1 MSLISRW
8 SFFAGVAMLVSLPG
22 PAGAAPGPWKTLFDG
37 TSTDAW
43 RGYGRDSFPTNAWK
57 VENGELKTIAGV
69 KDAVD
74 IVTKDK
80 YGDFEL
86 ELEWKLKPGGNSGII
101 YRAAEL
107 PAPAQ
112 SWHTGPEMQIL
123 DDEKHRDGLDPKT
136 SAGALYALVAPTN
149 KTLKPVGEWNKVR
162 LVVNGNHVEHWLNGN
177 KVVEAE
183 LDSPEIKALIAASK
197 FKAYPRF
204 AKEPEGH
211 IVLQYHG
218 DEVAFRN
225 VRVRSLSGSP
235 TSGTS
240 GAGSTGGSNQLTT
253 TEKME
258 GWRLLFDGKTTS
270 GWRAFKGTSF
280 PSSKWAVADGCL
292 KKTATGTGDSR
303 GAGDI
308 VTVDS
313 FDDFDLRFEWRIS
326 PGGNSGVKY
335 LVTEERDGPIAH
347 EYQVIDDERHPDG
360 KIGPHRQSAAFYDV
374 LPPDA
379 ARKQLRPVGEFNLGR
394 ILVRGNHVEHWLNGQ
409 KVVEYELG
417 SPEIKAAIAKSKF
430 KDVAGFE
437 AKLRGPILLQDHG
450 DEVCYRNIR
459 ILARNP

>member
-1 MSLISRW
+1 MSLLARLS
-8 SFFAGVAMLVSLPG
+8 SFGRIGVLILLPCV
-22 PAGAAPGPWKTLFDG
+22 AVAAPGPWKVLFDG
-37 TSTDAW
+37 KSTDAW

-74 IVTKDK
+74 IITKDK
-80 YGDFEL
+80 YGNFEL
-86 ELEWKLKPGGNSGII
+86 ELEWKLQPGGNSGVI
-101 YRAAEL
+101 YRAVEA
-107 PAPAQ
+107 PAPGQ

-123 DDEKHRDGLDPKT
+123 DDAKHKDGLDPKT

-149 KTLKPVGEWNKVR
+149 KTLKPAGEWNQVR
-162 LVVNGNHVEHWLNGN
+162 LVVNGNHVEHWLNGK

-225 VRVRSLSGSP
+225 VRVRTLSGS
-235 TSGTS
+235 SGTS
-240 GAGSTGGSNQLTT
+240 GAGSTGGANELTAS
-253 TEKME
+253 EKTE

-280 PSSKWAVADGCL
+280 PSGKWAVADGCL
-292 KKTATGTGDSR
+292 KKVSTGTGDSR
-303 GAGDI
+303 GVGDI
-308 VTVDS
+308 VTAEA

-335 LVTEERDGPIAH
+335 LVSEAREGPIAH
-347 EYQVIDDERHPDG
+347 EYQVLDDERHPDA
-360 KIGPHRQSAAFYDV
+360 KIGPQRQSAAFYDV
-374 LPPDA
+374 LPPDS
-379 ARKQLRPVGEFNLGR
+379 ARKKLRPVGEWNQGR
-394 ILVRGNHVEHWLNGQ
+394 VVVSGNHVEHWLNGE

-417 SPEIKAAIAKSKF
+417 SPELKAAVAKSKF
-430 KDVAGFE
+430 KEVAGFD
-437 AKLRGPILLQDHG
+437 AKLKGPILLQDHG
-450 DEVCYRNIR
+450 DEACYRNIR
-459 ILARNP
+459 IK

>member
-1 MSLISRW
+1 MSLFSR
-8 SFFAGVAMLVSLPG
+8 SPFVAGVAMLVSLPAL
-22 PAGAAPGPWKTLFDG
+22 AGAAPGPWKALFDG
-37 TSTDAW
+37 KSTDAW
-43 RGYGRDSFPTNAWK
+43 RGYGRDSFPTTAWK

-74 IVTKDK
+74 IITKDK

-86 ELEWKLKPGGNSGII
+86 ELEWKLQPGGNSGVI
-101 YRAAEL
+101 YRAAEQ
-107 PAPAQ
+107 PAPGQ

-123 DDEKHRDGLDPKT
+123 DDAKHKDGLDPRT
-136 SAGALYALVAPTN
+136 SAGALYGLVAPTN
-149 KTLKPVGEWNKVR
+149 KTLKPAGEWNSVR

-183 LDSPEIKALIAASK
+183 LDSPEVKAFIAASK

-225 VRVRSLSGSP
+225 VRVRSLSATPS
-235 TSGTS
+235 SGTS

-258 GWRLLFDGKTTS
+258 GWRLLFDGKSAS
-270 GWRAFKGTSF
+270 GWRAFKGTTF
-280 PSSKWAVADGCL
+280 PSDKWTVADGCL
-292 KKTATGTGDSR
+292 KKTSTGTGDSR
-303 GAGDI
+303 GMGDI
-308 VTVDS
+308 VTVDT

-335 LVTEERDGPIAH
+335 LVTEKRDGPIAH

-360 KIGPHRQSAAFYDV
+360 KIGPHRQSGAFYDV
-374 LPPDA
+374 LPPQA
-379 ARKQLRPVGEFNLGR
+379 AMKRLRPVGEFNLGR

-430 KDVAGFE
+430 KDVSGFE
-437 AKLRGPILLQDHG
+437 AKLKGPILLQDHG

-459 ILARNP
+459 ILASGR

>member
-1 MSLISRW
+1 MSLFSR
-8 SFFAGVAMLVSLPG
+8 SSLFAAVTVLLSLVGL
-22 PAGAAPGPWKTLFDG
+22 AGAAPGPWKALFDG
-37 TSTDAW
+37 KSTDAW
-43 RGYGRDSFPTNAWK
+43 RGYGRDSFPTTAWK

-74 IVTKDK
+74 IITKDK

-101 YRAAEL
+101 YRAAEQ
-107 PAPAQ
+107 PAPGQ

-123 DDEKHRDGLDPKT
+123 DDAKHKDGLDPKT
-136 SAGALYALVAPTN
+136 SAGALYGLVAPTN
-149 KTLKPVGEWNKVR
+149 KTLKPAGEWNKVR

-204 AKEPEGH
+204 AKEREGH

-225 VRVRSLSGSP
+225 VRVRTLSASP

-258 GWRLLFDGKTTS
+258 GWRLLFDGKSTS
-270 GWRAFKGTSF
+270 GWRAFKGTTF
-280 PSSKWAVADGCL
+280 PSDKWAVADGCL
-292 KKTATGTGDSR
+292 KKMATGTGDSR

-335 LVTEERDGPIAH
+335 LVTAERDGPIAH

-374 LPPDA
+374 LPPDPA
-379 ARKQLRPVGEFNLGR
+379 MKRLRPVGDFNLGR

-430 KDVAGFE
+430 KDVSGFE
-437 AKLRGPILLQDHG
+437 AKLKGPILLQDHG

-459 ILARNP
+459 ILASGR

>member
-1 MSLISRW
+1 MSILARLSSFGRIGVLI
-8 SFFAGVAMLVSLPG
+8 LLPCV
-22 PAGAAPGPWKTLFDG
+22 AGAAPGPWKVLFDG
-37 TSTDAW
+37 KSTDAW

-74 IVTKDK
+74 IITKDK
-80 YGDFEL
+80 YGNFEL
-86 ELEWKLKPGGNSGII
+86 ELEWKLKPGGNSGVI
-101 YRAAEL
+101 YRAVEQ

-123 DDEKHRDGLDPKT
+123 DDVKHKDGLDPKT

-149 KTLKPVGEWNKVR
+149 KTLKPAGEWNQVR
-162 LVVNGNHVEHWLNGN
+162 LVVNGNHVEHWLNGK

-197 FKAYPRF
+197 FKEYPRF

-225 VRVRSLSGSP
+225 VRVRTLSGS
-235 TSGTS
+235 SGTS
-240 GAGSTGGSNQLTT
+240 GAGSTGGANALTT
-253 TEKME
+253 SEKME

-280 PSSKWAVADGCL
+280 PSDKWAVADGCL
-292 KKTATGTGDSR
+292 KKVSTGTGDSR
-303 GAGDI
+303 GIGDI
-308 VTVDS
+308 VTAEA

-335 LVTEERDGPIAH
+335 LVSEAREGPIAH
-347 EYQVIDDERHPDG
+347 EYQVLDDERHPDA
-360 KIGPHRQSAAFYDV
+360 KVGPQRRSAAFYDV
-374 LPPDA
+374 LPPDS
-379 ARKQLRPVGEFNLGR
+379 ARKTLRPVGEFNQGR
-394 ILVRGNHVEHWLNGQ
+394 ILVSGNHVEHWLNGQ

-417 SPEIKAAIAKSKF
+417 SPELKAAVAKSKF
-430 KDVAGFE
+430 KDVAGFD
-437 AKLRGPILLQDHG
+437 AKLKGPILLQDHG
-450 DEVCYRNIR
+450 DEACYRNIR
-459 ILARNP
+459 IK